1 MSEAAHSGGSVA
13 SAQSNNDPF
22 NNEDRIRQV
31 LESLPAAVYTT
42 DAEGFLTFHNK
53 AAAEMAG
60 REPILGSSR
69 WCITRRLYR
78 PDGALLPA
86 DEYPIA
92 IALRENRALR
102 GVEIL
107 AERLDGTRIC
117 LLAYPGPIQDASGR
131 PIGAVNLLVDISE
144 RKAAETA
151 LRESLREL
159 NHRMMNNMQML
170 QSLLGAAERE
180 ASSREAREILA
191 DAARRVGAMAAS
203 QRAVSAG
210 LMEYEARSFLEA
222 LSRSASQSFGRQAD
236 IQIETA
242 SGVLSNDMVLPLA
255 LIVNELITNAVKHG
269 KGERSYVSI
278 KLGLADRGKDWLLSV
293 EDDGPGFVL
302 ENPRRRASG
311 LGLVIG
317 LAGQLGG
324 RLDVAT
330 TTGARCAV
338 IFRPVRSA
346 NP

>member
-1 MSEAAHSGGSVA
+1 MSEAAHAGGSAA
-13 SAQSNNDPF
+13 SAQSNNDPS
-22 NNEDRIRQV
+22 NNQDRIRHV
-31 LESLPAAVYTT
+31 LESLPVAAYTT
-42 DAEGFLTFHNK
+42 DAEGFVTFHNH
-53 AAAEMAG
+53 AAAELAG
-60 REPILGSSR
+60 REPILRSDR
-69 WCITRRLYR
+69 WCITRLYR
-78 PDGALLPA
+78 PDGALLSV
-86 DEYPIA
+86 DEYPVA
-92 IALRENRALR
+92 MALRENRAIR
-102 GVEIL
+102 AVEIL
-107 AERLDGTRIC
+107 AERPDGRRIA
-117 LLAYPGPIQDASGR
+117 LLAYPGPIQDVTGSL
-131 PIGAVNLLVDISE
+131 IGAVNLLVDISG

-151 LRESLREL
+151 LRQAMSEL

-170 QSLLGAAERE
+170 QSLLGAAGRE
-180 ASSREAREILA
+180 ASSSEAREILA

-203 QRAVSAG
+203 QHAASPD

-222 LSRSASQSFGRQAD
+222 LSRNASQSFGRQAD

-324 RLDVAT
+324 RLDVTRAK
-330 TTGARCAV
+330 GARCAV
-338 IFRPVRSA
+338 VFRPARGA
-346 NP
+346 N